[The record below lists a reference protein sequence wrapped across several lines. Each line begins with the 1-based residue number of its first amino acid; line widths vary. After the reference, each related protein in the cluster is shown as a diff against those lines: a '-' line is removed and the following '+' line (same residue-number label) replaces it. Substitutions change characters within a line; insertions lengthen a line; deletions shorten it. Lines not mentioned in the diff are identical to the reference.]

1 MSKLLVLSNGLR
13 IVVDPITTVET
24 ASIGLW
30 VKTGTRNELAHTNGI
45 SHFLEHMAFKGTAT
59 RSARQIVEEI
69 EAVGG
74 YINAFTSREM
84 TSYQARVLKDDFPLA
99 LGILS
104 DILLNSVFDESE
116 FQRERDVIYQEI
128 LESHDAPD
136 DIVFDY
142 FQERLFPNQPLGRP
156 VLGTPETLSSMTTDA
171 LRTYMGAHYAP
182 HNMVISVAGNVNPD
196 TVFRSVETI
205 FSSLKD
211 FDTPQAEKGH
221 YAGGIYSYVKPI
233 EQTQWL
239 LGFPG
244 VSNRDPQFYTSAVLT
259 TLVGGGMSSRLFQ
272 EIRETLGL
280 AYSTYAYHSC
290 YQDTGIFA
298 LYSSTSPEKT
308 VELTQK
314 TLQLLQDL
322 PSSMT
327 YEEVE
332 RSKTQLKAGILMGL
346 ESTTGRADRAAQ
358 QLLIHEKLTRSL
370 DVIAKIEAIALA
382 DVRDFSEHILSGPMT
397 CVTLGP
403 NSLQDE
409 LTEILQA

>member
-1 MSKLLVLSNGLR
+1 MSNLLVLSNGLK
-13 IVVDPITTVET
+13 IVVDPIKTVET
-24 ASIGLW
+24 VSIGVW
-30 VKTGTRNELAHTNGI
+30 VKIGTRNEPAQVNGI
-45 SHFLEHMAFKGTAT
+45 SHFLEHMAFKGTAS
-59 RSARQIVEEI
+59 RSARQIVEDI

-84 TSYQARVLKDDFPLA
+84 TSYQARILKDNFPLA
-99 LGILS
+99 LDILS

-142 FQERLFPNQPLGRP
+142 FQELLFPNQPLGRP

-171 LRTYMGAHYAP
+171 LRAYMSSHYAP
-182 HNMVISVAGNVNPD
+182 HNIVISVAGNVDPD
-196 TVFRSVETI
+196 AVFHSVQNA

-211 FDTPQAEKGH
+211 FDTPLPEKAD

-272 EIRETLGL
+272 EIRENLGL

-290 YQDTGIFA
+290 YQDTGVFA

-308 VELTQK
+308 MELTQK
-314 TLQLLQDL
+314 TLHLLQDL

-327 YEEVE
+327 LQEVE

-346 ESTTGRADRAAQ
+346 ESTTGRSDRAAQ
-358 QLLIHEKLTRSL
+358 QLLIHEKLTSSL
-370 DVIAKIEAIALA
+370 DIIAKVDAITLA
-382 DVRDFSEHILSGPMT
+382 DVKAFAEKTLHGPMT

-409 LTEILQA
+409 LAELLKK

>member
-1 MSKLLVLSNGLR
+1 MSNLLVLSNGLK

-24 ASIGLW
+24 ASIGVW
-30 VKTGTRNELAHTNGI
+30 VNIGTRNEPAPINGI

-74 YINAFTSREM
+74 YINAFTSREV
-84 TSYQARVLKDDFPLA
+84 TSYQARVLKANFPLA
-99 LGILS
+99 LDILS
-104 DILLNSVFDESE
+104 DILLNSVFDEAE
-116 FQRERDVIYQEI
+116 FERERDVIYQEI

-142 FQERLFPNQPLGRP
+142 FQELLFPNQPLGRP
-156 VLGTPETLSSMTTDA
+156 VLGTPDTLSSMTTDA
-171 LRTYMGAHYAP
+171 LRTYMSSHYSP
-182 HNMVISVAGNVNPD
+182 RNMVISVAGNVNPD
-196 TVFRSVETI
+196 TVFRSVEAI
-205 FSSLKD
+205 FSPLQG
-211 FDTPQAEKGH
+211 FDTPLPEKGQ
-221 YAGGIYSYVKPI
+221 YAGSIRSYVKPI

-244 VSNRDPQFYTSAVLT
+244 VSNRDPQFYTSAILT

-272 EIRETLGL
+272 EIRENLGL

-290 YQDTGIFA
+290 YQDTGVFA
-298 LYSSTSPEKT
+298 LYGSTSPEKT
-308 VELTQK
+308 IELTQK
-314 TLQLLQDL
+314 ALQLLHDL

-327 YEEVE
+327 FQEVE

-346 ESTTGRADRAAQ
+346 ESTTGRADRSAQ
-358 QLLIHEKLTRSL
+358 QLLIHEKLTSSL
-370 DVIAKIEAIALA
+370 DVIAKIDAIGLA
-382 DVRDFSEHILSGPMT
+382 DVQAFAEGVLRGPLT

-403 NSLQDE
+403 NSLQDR
-409 LTEILQA
+409 LAEILQR